1 MTKAEE
7 KLLLNSLGESD
18 KRAFAVLYNMYSGK
32 CLAFVQSLI
41 KEEDT
46 AKDIT
51 HDIFVKVWLKRDVI
65 SKVDNFS
72 SYLFRMAHNAV
83 MDKLDSEVIKRRFMT
98 EQMMISD
105 NFRSY
110 VDERISVEELQLLI
124 FKALSNMPEQRR
136 KIFTLSRYKGISNS
150 EIAQIFNISVRTVE
164 NHITNA
170 LTDIRLMLS
179 NFAYKA

>member
-1 MTKAEE
+1 MTRTEE
-7 KLLLNSLGESD
+7 KLLLNSLGKSD
-18 KRAFAVLYNMYSGK
+18 KRAFAVLYNMYAGK

-41 KEEDT
+41 KDGDA

-83 MDKLDSEVIKRRFMT
+83 MDKLDTEVIKRRFMT
-98 EQMMISD
+98 EQMIISD

-110 VDERISVEELQLLI
+110 VDERVSVEELQILI

-136 KIFTLSRYKGISNS
+136 KIFTLSRYKGMSNS

-170 LTDIRLMLS
+170 LTDIRMILAE
-179 NFAYKA
+179 FA